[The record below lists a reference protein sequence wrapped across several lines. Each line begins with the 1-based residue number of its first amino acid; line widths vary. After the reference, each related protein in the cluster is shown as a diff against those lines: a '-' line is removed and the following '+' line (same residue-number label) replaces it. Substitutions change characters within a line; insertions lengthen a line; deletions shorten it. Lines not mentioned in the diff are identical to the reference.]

1 VARSILQP
9 GGRNDVDEALLYDL
23 CSRARLIEIRLGGS
37 DGALRGLT
45 DLISRAADPAGRYS
59 HEELLALMQSA
70 PRPVGFRYGLRRL
83 EALTACRTDPPEDL
97 SGEQRSEY
105 AAAQSALLQAV
116 GRDSGE
122 PPHGIVAVARNVLEQ
137 FGLRWF

>member
-1 VARSILQP
+1 M
-9 GGRNDVDEALLYDL
+9 DEALLSDL
-23 CSRARLIEIRLGGS
+23 CSRARLIEVRLGGS

-59 HEELLALMQSA
+59 HEQLLQLMQST

-83 EALTACRTDPPEDL
+83 ESLTACRTDPPADF

-105 AAAQSALLQAV
+105 AAAQTALLAAV

-122 PPHGIVAVARNVLEQ
+122 PPHGVVTVVRNVLEQ
-137 FGLRWF
+137 FVLRWF

>member
-1 VARSILQP
+1 M
-9 GGRNDVDEALLYDL
+9 DEALLFDL
-23 CSRARLIEIRLGGS
+23 CSRARLIDIRMGGS
-37 DGALRGLT
+37 DGASRGLT
-45 DLISRAADPAGRYS
+45 DLIYRAADPAGRYS
-59 HEELLALMQSA
+59 HEHLLQLMQST

-97 SGEQRSEY
+97 SGEERSEY
-105 AAAQSALLQAV
+105 AAAQDALLAAV

-122 PPHGIVAVARNVLEQ
+122 PPHGVVGVARNVLEQ

>member
-1 VARSILQP
+1 M
-9 GGRNDVDEALLYDL
+9 DEALLYDL

-37 DGALRGLT
+37 DGVSRGLT

-59 HEELLALMQSA
+59 HAQLLALMQST

-83 EALTACRTDPPEDL
+83 EALTACRTDPPEDF
-97 SGEQRSEY
+97 SDEQRAAH
-105 AAAQSALLQAV
+105 AAAQSALLEAV
-116 GRDSGE
+116 GRDCGE
-122 PPHGIVAVARNVLEQ
+122 PPHGVVAVARNVLEQ